1 MKKKLPDYAFS
12 KVEIEILREVASG
25 NHSLYLLRKNL
36 SIKPNLLSYN
46 LKKILKKNIIAFKKK
61 KKQFKRKRNAPRKFV
76 YFGDSKHA
84 SLLRELLVTDSH
96 IKWENILSG
105 LGLRV
110 LFQVLGHSE
119 ITFENFSKATFWR
132 YSRVFMSQGIIKLD
146 DHGYRVNPRFSI
158 LIDFLTEYQQ
168 FIINTL
174 IRSVSEKAVILWQK
188 NFECLIRVPR
198 NSGLSQKGFLK
209 TATSVLHDFGIQILS
224 DSDIYFYSKKKARIR
239 IEDTILHTLLIDR
252 DNVRYVLY
260 SLLLLKKGLTR
271 IDKEYLLKEAQRL
284 DLSLQINAML
294 QFLKTRGRR
303 RGLTL
308 PKWTEFMTKA
318 EEYNV
323 VD

>member
-61 KKQFKRKRNAPRKFV
+61 KKQFKRKRNAPRKYV

-96 IKWENILSG
+96 MKWKNILSG
-105 LGLRV
+105 LGLEV

-119 ITFENFSKATFWR
+119 ITFESFSKATFWR
-132 YSRVFMSQGIIKLD
+132 YSRVFMAQGIIKLD
-146 DHGYRVNPRFSI
+146 DQGYRVNPRFSI

-168 FIINTL
+168 FIINTR
-174 IRSVSEKAVILWQK
+174 IRSVSETAVILWQK

-198 NSGLSQKGFLK
+198 NSRLPQKGFLK

-224 DSDIYFYSKKKARIR
+224 DSDTYFYSKKRARIR
-239 IEDTILHTLLIDR
+239 IEDAILHTLLIER
-252 DNVRYVLY
+252 DNIRYVLY
-260 SLLLLKKGLTR
+260 SLLLLKKELTR

-294 QFLKTRGRR
+294 QFLKTRGKR

-308 PKWTEFMTKA
+308 PTWAEFMTKA